1 MELKNL
7 ITSENWTYSGFQSG
21 KLLALINLAAEP
33 SEEGPKVIYLLTVL
47 ENLEEEVFQ
56 MEFQELKDAIETI
69 NKKYIHWE
77 FTDRSEKQG
86 EGGCGSCSAH

>member
-1 MELKNL
+1 
-7 ITSENWTYSGFQSG
+7 
-21 KLLALINLAAEP
+21 
-33 SEEGPKVIYLLTVL
+33 
-47 ENLEEEVFQ
+47 